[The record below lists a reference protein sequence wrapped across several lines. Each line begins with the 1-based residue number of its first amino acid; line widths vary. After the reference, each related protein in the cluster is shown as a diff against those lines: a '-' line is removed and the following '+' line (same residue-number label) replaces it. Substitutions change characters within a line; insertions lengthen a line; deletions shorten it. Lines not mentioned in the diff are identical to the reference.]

1 VVGGAWEVEPAEVV
15 VVVVVV
21 VVVGETLMTSWCA
34 FLRFRTSA
42 WNLPS
47 PRPKSVFSL
56 VGVSFLVEVLAAVR
70 EVEVRL
76 VGAGVG
82 VEAKKVEVF

>member
-1 VVGGAWEVEPAEVV
+1 MEPAEEEVV
-15 VVVVVV
+15 VVVG
-21 VVVGETLMTSWCA
+21 GESLMTSWCA

-56 VGVSFLVEVLAAVR
+56 VGVSFLVEVLEAVAVR

>member
-1 VVGGAWEVEPAEVV
+1 VAGGAWEVEVV
-15 VVVVVV
+15 VVVVVG
-21 VVVGETLMTSWCA
+21 GESLMTSWCA

-56 VGVSFLVEVLAAVR
+56 VGVSFLVEVLEAVAVR

>member
-1 VVGGAWEVEPAEVV
+1 VEPVEEVV
-15 VVVVVV
+15 VVE
-21 VVVGETLMTSWCA
+21 ETLMTSWCA
-34 FLRFRTSA
+34 FLRFRTRA

-56 VGVSFLVEVLAAVR
+56 VGVSFLVEVLEAVAAR